1 MHTILPYFHN
11 LIFFMLT
18 FPFYHSIEGF
28 YFFTY
33 LELLSFIFI
42 PNGDVLIITGSRSG
56 KKDESLGTIP
66 L

>member
-1 MHTILPYFHN
+1 
-11 LIFFMLT
+11 MLT
-18 FPFYHSIEGF
+18 FPFYNSIEGF

-33 LELLSFIFI
+33 LELLSFLLIE
-42 PNGDVLIITGSRSG
+42 NGDILSIIESENG